1 MSEALKPLA
10 VVTGASSGIGYE
22 LAKLCAENGFDLVV
36 AADMPEIVE
45 AAQALR
51 GLGAQVD
58 EIRVDLSTTD
68 GVDAVL
74 DLIGDRPVDA
84 LLANAG
90 HGLGHAFLEQSVAD
104 WRHVIDTNVT
114 GTIYLV
120 QQLAR
125 RMVERG
131 QGRVLFTGSIAG
143 LMPGSFQAVY
153 NGTKAFIDSF
163 AWALRNELK
172 HTGVSVSTLLPGAT
186 DTNFFNRAEME
197 DTKVA
202 QGKLDDPADV
212 AKTGFDA
219 MMKGEGDVI
228 HGMKNKIQA
237 AMGAVTPESVK
248 AEQHRKMAE
257 PGSGQRETGETYQ
270 KPLG

>member
-1 MSEALKPLA
+1 MPESFRPLA

-22 LAKLCAENGFDLVV
+22 LAKLCAENDFDLVI

-51 GLGAQVD
+51 GLGVSVD

-68 GVDAVL
+68 GVDALL
-74 DLIGDRPVDA
+74 DLIGGRSVDA

-90 HGLGHAFLEQSVAD
+90 HGLGHAFLEQPVED

-114 GTIYLV
+114 GTLYLV
-120 QQLAR
+120 QKVAAA
-125 RMVERG
+125 MVERG
-131 QGRVLFTGSIAG
+131 QGRILFTGSIAG

-172 HTGVSVSTLLPGAT
+172 DTGVTVSTLLPGPT
-186 DTNFFNRAEME
+186 DTEFFRRADLD
-197 DTKVA
+197 DTKVG
-202 QGKLDDPADV
+202 QGKKDDPADV
-212 AKTGFDA
+212 ARTGFVA
-219 MMKGEGDVI
+219 MMKGEGDVV
-228 HGMKNKIQA
+228 HGLKNKLQA
-237 AMGAVTPESVK
+237 AMGAITPESVK

-257 PGSGQRETGETYQ
+257 PGSGDPERSSR
-270 KPLG
+270 PS